1 MKIKIE
7 VLTAALKIAGAV
19 VNKRHKTPI
28 LQCVSLSAWQ
38 ITGTDCDTFIS
49 VPLDDTGTD
58 VFHPVCVNLAD
69 ILARV
74 SALPK
79 STEITLTSEPGIDKL
94 IIQHDGN
101 ISKLNVLSTVDYPI
115 PRSVDTLE
123 DTLALNMPAD
133 TLRTMMSHVIKAMS
147 QQDVVRYYLNGMC
160 FNVHRGYFNL
170 IATDGHRLHRVSSRQ
185 VGLADYPDSIM
196 PGDAVTALYKMLP
209 KKDSDIV
216 ELNIYKTAM
225 HFKLPDGSTV
235 QSRLIEGRFPDY
247 ERVIPARK
255 DRDRT
260 LTTDRAG
267 LLAVLKRLKPAVK
280 ESFYGVR
287 INCAKD
293 TVTLGTASGDIT
305 ESMPATWEGEPLKM
319 GVNINYLI
327 DALESATGDDVALRM
342 LTANDSVLIDGDDFQ
357 LVVMPMR
364 V

>member
-69 ILARV
+69 ILAKV

-94 IIQHDGN
+94 IIQHGGN

-147 QQDVVRYYLNGMC
+147 QQNVRYYLNGMC

-196 PGDAVTALYKMLP
+196 PDDAVTALYKMLP
-209 KKDSDIV
+209 KKDSGIV
-216 ELNIYKTAM
+216 ELNIYKTAI
-225 HFKLPDGSTV
+225 HFKSPDGSTV
-235 QSRLIEGRFPDY
+235 QSRLIEGKFPDY

-287 INCAKD
+287 IDCAKD

-305 ESMPATWEGEPLKM
+305 ESMPATWEGEPLKI
-319 GVNINYLI
+319 GVNTNYLI
-327 DALESATGDDVALRM
+327 DALESVVTGDDVTLRM
-342 LTANDSVLIDGDDFQ
+342 STASDSVLIDGDDFQ